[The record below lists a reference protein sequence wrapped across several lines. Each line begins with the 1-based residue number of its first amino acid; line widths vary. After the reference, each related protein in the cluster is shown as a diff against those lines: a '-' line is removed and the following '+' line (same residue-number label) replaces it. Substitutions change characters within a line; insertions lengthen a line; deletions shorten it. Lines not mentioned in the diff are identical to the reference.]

1 MLYRISGWV
10 IGFIN
15 SFLGN
20 RWLWSVLNG
29 KSSLKYLIN
38 ANAPQISV
46 FNFSYHTSMIL
57 LTISSVLSTLM
68 IILYVLSVIEK
79 LICCNNYNWFRSLN
93 LTCHALWTA
102 IGSDLVIS
110 ILEKPNLIFCRL
122 VMRTSV
128 SSVSFL
134 AQLDSEVPYLN
145 NAFWEL
151 MIYIT

>member
-57 LTISSVLSTLM
+57 LTISSV
-68 IILYVLSVIEK
+68 VIYADDNT
-79 LICCNNYNWFRSLN
+79 ICCNNYNWFRSLN

-145 NAFWEL
+145 NAFCEL